1 MSGSFG
7 PGYQPPPAK
16 PNWVDVVIDYYNL
29 VQNSNKTTKDKVTV
43 STSTTT
49 AATVTSLDR
58 AAMNDYEKNA
68 QGIFSK
74 ASQKYTKAADKAS
87 DTASLKD
94 DIAAAKVY
102 LTSLENAIQEN
113 AKGISTANSV
123 TWATTEAK
131 TAALSTLI
139 TQQTKLNKEHA
150 RIQGVIDSL
159 NDSLNTKVVAKG
171 DKGTNITHDTKTV
184 ADTPSDFVKGIVAP
198 PQLNP
203 NTSPAG
209 ASLVSAPAPQV
220 EEQTQVSTAGR
231 PSKGLSLTYNVPTVS
246 DAYFS
251 NNTEYLKETT
261 YRGNTPQKVERAMQL
276 FNSAS
281 NSKGMFAMTNVTKNL
296 SGIAPSGGDPGGGA
310 GWSYEA
316 EWVKW
321 GFQFLYNPAT
331 VTMTYA
337 MAPAID
343 LGMLTS
349 GREGFNLMGT
359 DGNFSTISFEIIINR
374 MFDMKYFN
382 KNGTLTEA
390 GKAQYGNH
398 VPTAKDQID
407 IFKKGTMYDI
417 EYLLRTASQGALIQ
431 KSWLRGYTADL
442 GYVGAAPV
450 ELHLGKSMRYWGML
464 AGMEVNH
471 TIFNERMVP
480 VFSSVSLTFSRYVEP
495 SKAPK

>member
-1 MSGSFG
+1 MAGSFG
-7 PGYQPPPAK
+7 PVKPPT
-16 PNWVDVVIDYYNL
+16 PNWVETYSNYL

-49 AATVTSLDR
+49 AATVTSWDR
-58 AAMNDYEKNA
+58 AAMNDSEKNA
-68 QGIFSK
+68 KGIFSK

-87 DTASLKD
+87 DTTSLKD

-102 LTSLENAIQEN
+102 LASLENAIQEN
-113 AKGISTANSV
+113 AKGISIANSV
-123 TWATTEAK
+123 TWATTQEK

-281 NSKGMFAMTNVTKNL
+281 NSKGMFAMTSVTKNL
-296 SGIAPSGGDPGGGA
+296 SGVAPSGGDPGGGA

-398 VPTAKDQID
+398 VPTARDQID